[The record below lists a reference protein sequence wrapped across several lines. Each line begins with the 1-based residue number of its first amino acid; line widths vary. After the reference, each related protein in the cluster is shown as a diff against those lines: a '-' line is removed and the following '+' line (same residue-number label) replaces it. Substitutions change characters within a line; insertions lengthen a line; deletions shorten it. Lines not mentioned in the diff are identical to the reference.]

1 MNWGAKVL
9 LGILVSY
16 TTLYLTYICCCIGET
31 RPEYTVTWEFPII
44 MLVITIF
51 PAVLGYLIGFLIG
64 IEVVEE

>member
-9 LGILVSY
+9 LGILVCY

-51 PAVLGYLIGFLIG
+51 PAVLGFLIG
-64 IEVVEE
+64 IEVAEE